1 MYYYCLKMEFIKT
14 INLPEKTPDNKD
26 LLKKRINRKKNN
38 KEIKVEKP
46 ILSFSFNHDS
56 IV

>member
-1 MYYYCLKMEFIKT
+1 MESQKT
-14 INLPEKTPDNKD
+14 TNLPEKTPDNKD

-46 ILSFSFNHDS
+46 ILSFSFNYDS

>member
-1 MYYYCLKMEFIKT
+1 MEFQKT

-46 ILSFSFNHDS
+46 ILSFSFNYDS

>member
-1 MYYYCLKMEFIKT
+1 MEFIKT

-46 ILSFSFNHDS
+46 ILSFSFNYDS

>member
-1 MYYYCLKMEFIKT
+1 MEFQKT